1 MTGVRSICLTHKSYM
16 DTSKYETIRE
26 AAARQNPKL
35 SRQRV
40 ALLAKQGRIKGAVL
54 FADVWMIP
62 KSWEHV
68 PLGPG
73 GLKPK

>member
-1 MTGVRSICLTHKSYM
+1 V

-26 AAARQNPKL
+26 AVKRLSVGDKHI
-35 SRQRV
+35 SRQLV

-62 KSWEHV
+62 KSWVPV
-68 PLGPG
+68 PLAPDHSRNA
-73 GLKPK
+73 

>member
-1 MTGVRSICLTHKSYM
+1 M
-16 DTSKYETIRE
+16 DTSKFETIRE
-26 AAARQNPKL
+26 AADRVSL

-62 KSWEHV
+62 KTWEHV
-68 PLGPG
+68 PLVPDHS
-73 GLKPK
+73 KK